1 MACASLLLLLDDTSP
16 IYYASGVVPPSGVS
30 GVSGVSGLVGSSF
43 LFSLRVAR
51 DLKLAF
57 W

>member
-1 MACASLLLLLDDTSP
+1 MILIND
-16 IYYASGVVPPSGVS
+16 YALVSGVLPLSVVS
-30 GVSGVSGLVGSSF
+30 GVSGVSGSVGASF

>member
-1 MACASLLLLLDDTSP
+1 MLIND
-16 IYYASGVVPPSGVS
+16 YALVSGEVPLSGVS
-30 GVSGVSGLVGSSF
+30 GVSGVLGSVGSSF

>member
-1 MACASLLLLLDDTSP
+1 MCASLLLQLDDTSS
-16 IYYASGVVPPSGVS
+16 IYDALLVLPLSGVS
-30 GVSGVSGLVGSSF
+30 GVSGVLGSVGSSF